1 MASVSAA
8 ICWAHRYNFSLDFSP
23 KTNHSYLEEHVAVQ
37 VESFLVMLLG
47 QVPLPD
53 DLAVLRQLRDSLTHE
68 RRAVVEKMQ
77 GGQPSRDPNPMASGL
92 GKKWKIVIKRV

>member
-1 MASVSAA
+1 M
-8 ICWAHRYNFSLDFSP
+8 
-23 KTNHSYLEEHVAVQ
+23 
-37 VESFLVMLLG
+37 LG

-77 GGQPSRDPNPMASGL
+77 GGLSQGMQIQWLPD
-92 GKKWKIVIKRV
+92 